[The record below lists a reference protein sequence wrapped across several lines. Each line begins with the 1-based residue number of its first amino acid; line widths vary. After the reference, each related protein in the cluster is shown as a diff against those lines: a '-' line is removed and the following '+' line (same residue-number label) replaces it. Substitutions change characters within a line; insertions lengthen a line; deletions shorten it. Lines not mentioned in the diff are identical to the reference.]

1 MHSTSPVPQC
11 LLLKVTGPILKILRP
26 HPLGLSF
33 TLPAPKALTP
43 PLAASHRT
51 QLSLSYLAGQHRG
64 AASALS
70 TLPVTGPTLHPT
82 PIGTWL
88 RAKRRQL
95 LPHLLGQW
103 GSHGSG
109 FPDFHHRRRTLFEK
123 VEAVLSWGG

>member
-1 MHSTSPVPQC
+1 MHSMSPVPQC
-11 LLLKVTGPILKILRP
+11 LLLSYWTHLKDSASTPAGALIHSPSSHRP
-26 HPLGLSF
+26 HS
-33 TLPAPKALTP
+33 T
-43 PLAASHRT
+43 LAASHRT

-70 TLPVTGPTLHPT
+70 TLPVTGPTLHPS

-95 LPHLLGQW
+95 LSHLLGQW

-123 VEAVLSWGG
+123 VEVVLSWGG

>member
-1 MHSTSPVPQC
+1 MHSISPLPQC

-26 HPLGLSF
+26 RPPSG
-33 TLPAPKALTP
+33 APVHSPSSQGPHST
-43 PLAASHRT
+43 LAASHRT
-51 QLSLSYLAGQHRG
+51 QLSLSYLAGRHRG
-64 AASALS
+64 AASALP
-70 TLPVTGPTLHPT
+70 TLPVTGPTLHPS

-88 RAKRRQL
+88 RASRRQL

-123 VEAVLSWGG
+123 EVGVA